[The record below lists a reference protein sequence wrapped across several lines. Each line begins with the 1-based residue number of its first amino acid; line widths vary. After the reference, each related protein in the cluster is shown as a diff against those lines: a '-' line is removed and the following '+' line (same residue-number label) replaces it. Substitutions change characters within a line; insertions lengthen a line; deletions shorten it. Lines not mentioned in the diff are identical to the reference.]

1 VINHKMVRL
10 LAALAVAASLIALSI
25 FAILALQSGVVNWAA
40 VAGCLV
46 VALGAGSRLR
56 NSSPVG
62 SAAPH

>member
-46 VALGAGSRLR
+46 VALGAVSRLR
-56 NSSPVG
+56 NSSPAG